1 MDCIDIV
8 LKYLKENGY
17 DGLFNDECGCVLDD
31 LVPCSGEDFS
41 TCQPGYRVPCDCGEH
56 DYHIVDK
63 KPEADVPA
71 DLEAALAVLIET
83 LTPEEAANLKSIPE
97 GEMARFHHGA
107 GRNLRNEWGL
117 WGDSP
122 LKRYFVGLGIEHADD
137 MSGII
142 MDSLWRRVNGK
153 PIRLE
158 EQVQFY
164 KDYWA
169 KMKGGVEGRVA
180 VPEEYDNLDEL
191 AAAER
196 QDEGDR

>member
-8 LKYLKENGY
+8 LRYLKENGY

-31 LVPCSGEDFS
+31 LVPCSGESFG
-41 TCQPGYRVPCDCGEH
+41 TCQPGYRVPCDCGDH
-56 DYHIVDK
+56 DYHIVET
-63 KPEADVPA
+63 KPVAGSPV
-71 DLEAALAVLIET
+71 DLEGALAVLIKG
-83 LTPEEAANLKSIPE
+83 LSPDDVAQIKSVPED
-97 GEMARFHHGA
+97 GMALFHHGP

-122 LKRYFVGLGIEHADD
+122 LRRYFVGLGIDHADD

-142 MDSLWRRVNGK
+142 LTSLWRRLHDE

-164 KDYWA
+164 KDNWA

-180 VPEEYDNLDEL
+180 IPEEYDNLDEL